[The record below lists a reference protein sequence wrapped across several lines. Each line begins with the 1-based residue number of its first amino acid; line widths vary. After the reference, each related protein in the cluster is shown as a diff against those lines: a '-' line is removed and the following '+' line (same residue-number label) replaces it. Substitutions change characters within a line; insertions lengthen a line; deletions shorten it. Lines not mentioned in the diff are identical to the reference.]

1 MRYEKLMIIA
11 LSIVVTLILILIGGK
26 LFRSFQFKNE
36 VEELFSQSNNISTK
50 LLDYKHLSDLP
61 EPVERYFRHVLKDG
75 QPYISYVR
83 LTHDGQFRAG
93 LDKDFTDIK
102 GEQYFTA
109 EKPGFIWKG
118 TTPMFTAR
126 DMYVAD
132 KGRLIVT
139 LFSLYNIV
147 NSNGENFNEG
157 ELQRWLAESVWF
169 PTNLLPNE
177 RNQWSPIDAN
187 SAKLSFKY
195 KSVSFDYIV
204 TFNEVGEITQ
214 METQRFLGEEKHEPW
229 LCKMADYQEIDGITI
244 PMKAEVSW
252 ILEKGEVSYAKFNVK
267 QIEYNTPKKF

>member
-1 MRYEKLMIIA
+1 MKYKKHMTIA
-11 LSIVVTLILILIGGK
+11 LLIVATLVLILIAGK

-36 VEELFSQSNNISTK
+36 VAELFAKSSNISAK
-50 LLDYKHLSDLP
+50 FFKYEQLSDLP
-61 EPVERYFRHVLKDG
+61 EPVQRYFRHVLKDG
-75 QPYISYVR
+75 QPFISYVR
-83 LTHDGQFRAG
+83 LMHDGQFKAG
-93 LDKDFTDIK
+93 LDKDWTNIQ

-118 TTPMFTAR
+118 TTSMFTAR
-126 DMYVAD
+126 DVYVAD

-147 NSNGENFNEG
+147 NGSGENFNEG

-195 KSVSFDYIV
+195 RSVSFSYIV
-204 TFNEVGEITQ
+204 TFNEIGEILQ
-214 METQRFLGEEKHEPW
+214 METKRFMGEEKREAW
-229 LCKMADYQEIDGITI
+229 LCKMACYKKINDVII
-244 PMKAEVSW
+244 PMKAEVIW
-252 ILEKGEVSYAKFNVK
+252 KLEKGEVSYAKFNVK
-267 QIEYNTPKKF
+267 KIEFDLPKKF

>member
-1 MRYEKLMIIA
+1 MIIA
-11 LSIVVTLILILIGGK
+11 IFIVATLALILIGGK

-36 VEELFSQSNNISTK
+36 VEELFAQSNNISAKTFS
-50 LLDYKHLSDLP
+50 YEQLSGLP
-61 EPVERYFRHVLKDG
+61 EPVQRYFRHVLKDG

-93 LDKDFTDIK
+93 LDKEFTNIE

-118 TTPMFTAR
+118 TTSMFTAR

-147 NSNGENFNEG
+147 NGSGENFNEG

-169 PTNLLPNE
+169 PTNLLPSE

-195 KSVSFDYIV
+195 KAISFSYIV

-214 METQRFLGEEKHEPW
+214 METKRFLGEENREAW
-229 LCKMADYQEIDGITI
+229 LCKMADYREINGVII
-244 PMKAEVSW
+244 PMKAEVIW
-252 ILEKGEVSYAKFNVK
+252 KLEKGEVSYARFNVK
-267 QIEYNTPKKF
+267 KIEYDTAEKF

>member
-1 MRYEKLMIIA
+1 MIIA
-11 LSIVVTLILILIGGK
+11 IFIVATLALIFIGGK
-26 LFRSFQFKNE
+26 FFRSFQFKNE
-36 VEELFSQSNNISTK
+36 VEELFAQSNNISAKT
-50 LLDYKHLSDLP
+50 LSYEQLSNLP
-61 EPVERYFRHVLKDG
+61 EPVQRYFRHVLKDG

-93 LDKDFTDIK
+93 LDKDFTNIE

-118 TTPMFTAR
+118 TTSMFTAR

-147 NSNGENFNEG
+147 NGSGENFNEG

-169 PTNLLPNE
+169 PTNLLPSE

-187 SAKLSFKY
+187 SAKLLFKY
-195 KSVSFDYIV
+195 RDISFSYIV
-204 TFNEVGEITQ
+204 TFNEIGEISQ
-214 METQRFLGEEKHEPW
+214 METKRFWGEEKREAW
-229 LCKMADYQEIDGITI
+229 LCKMADYREINGVIVPT
-244 PMKAEVSW
+244 KAEVIW
-252 ILEKGEVSYAKFNVK
+252 KLEKGEVSYAKFNVK
-267 QIEYNTPKKF
+267 KIEYDTAEKF

>member
-1 MRYEKLMIIA
+1 MIIA
-11 LSIVVTLILILIGGK
+11 LFIVATLILILIGGK
-26 LFRSFQFKNE
+26 IFRLFEFKNE
-36 VEELFSQSNNISTK
+36 VEELFAQSSNISAKTFS
-50 LLDYKHLSDLP
+50 YEQLSDLP
-61 EPVERYFRHVLKDG
+61 EPVQRYFRHVLKDG

-93 LDKDFTDIK
+93 LDKDFTNIR

-118 TTPMFTAR
+118 TTSMFTAR

-147 NSNGENFNEG
+147 DAMGENFNEG

-187 SAKLSFKY
+187 SAKLLFKY
-195 KSVSFDYIV
+195 KSVSFSYIV

-214 METQRFLGEEKHEPW
+214 METQRFIGEENREPW
-229 LCKMADYQEIDGITI
+229 LCKMADYQEINGVIV
-244 PMKAEVSW
+244 PMKAEAIW
-252 ILEKGEVSYAKFNVK
+252 NLENGAISYARFNVLK
-267 QIEYNTPKKF
+267 IEYDTAEKF